1 MGEESKKEEAAG
13 APGADGSAV
22 DRSPADGS
30 PADGSPVEGS
40 AIDESATT
48 RADEPSRGMPDWLRF
63 PLVLG
68 IVGALSAAAL
78 AGVFALTKKRMEES
92 KVHKTDCA
100 FKSIVGGRYA
110 AYDER
115 KVDSQGAYYVIKDDA
130 GEITAYAAQVAC
142 PGSYN
147 TGDPIQ
153 IVVVLEP
160 GLERILGARVVKSA
174 ETPGLGERIKEK
186 PSAISIVGWIAGREA
201 KKRVVLKGGGALL
214 GRLVKKDDGSVELIG
229 AGGKPLPLAKGEYV
243 EITEAP
249 FPPEFIDQF
258 TLCPVADAKLS
269 ADGGSIDAITG
280 ATISSRA
287 VTRGVGEAAKLLRKA
302 LKGP

>member
-1 MGEESKKEEAAG
+1 MGEESKKEEALG
-13 APGADGSAV
+13 APALGTDGSAV
-22 DRSPADGS
+22 GRSPTDGS
-30 PADGSPVEGS
+30 PIDGS

-48 RADEPSRGMPDWLRF
+48 RADERARGMPDWLRF

-68 IVGALSAAAL
+68 IVGAVSAAAL
-78 AGVFALTKKRMEES
+78 AGVFALTRKRMAESEGRKVEGAFGSILGKRYRSAAS
-92 KVHKTDCA
+92 KVDA
-100 FKSIVGGRYA
+100 EGR
-110 AYDER
+110 D
-115 KVDSQGAYYVIKDDA
+115 YYVLKDSA
-130 GEITAYAAQVAC
+130 GETLALAAQVAC

-153 IVVVLEP
+153 LVAVLEP
-160 GLERILGARVVKSA
+160 GLGRILGARVVKSA
-174 ETPGLGERIKEK
+174 ETPGLGERIREK

-214 GRLVKKDDGSVELIG
+214 GKLVEKDDGSVELIG
-229 AGGKPLPLAKGEYV
+229 SDGKPLPLAKGEYL

-258 TLCPVADAKLS
+258 TLCPVADARLT

-302 LKGP
+302 LKLPSR

>member
-1 MGEESKKEEAAG
+1 MGEESKKEEALSAP
-13 APGADGSAV
+13 APGTDGSAV
-22 DRSPADGS
+22 DRP
-30 PADGSPVEGS
+30 PINGS
-40 AIDESATT
+40 AIDESAKT
-48 RADEPSRGMPDWLRF
+48 RADERTPGMPDWLRF

-68 IVGALSAAAL
+68 IVGAVSAAAL

-92 KVHKTDCA
+92 EGRKVEGAFGSILGKRYGSAASKTDA
-100 FKSIVGGRYA
+100 GGREHYVLK
-110 AYDER
+110 D
-115 KVDSQGAYYVIKDDA
+115 GAKKTI
-130 GEITAYAAQVAC
+130 AYAAQVAC

-153 IVVVLEP
+153 LIVVLEP
-160 GLERILGARVVKSA
+160 DLGRILGARVVKSA

-201 KKRVVLKGGGALL
+201 KKRVVFKSGGALL
-214 GRLVKKDDGSVELIG
+214 GKLVEKDDGSVELIG
-229 AGGKPLPLAKGEYV
+229 ADGKPLTLAKREYV
-243 EITEAP
+243 EITGPP

-258 TLCPVADAKLS
+258 TLCPVADATLS

-302 LKGP
+302 LEVP

>member
-1 MGEESKKEEAAG
+1 MGEELKKEEAVG
-13 APGADGSAV
+13 APAPEADGASV
-22 DRSPADGS
+22 DA
-30 PADGSPVEGS
+30 A

-48 RADEPSRGMPDWLRF
+48 RSDEPSQGMPDWLRF

-68 IVGALSAAAL
+68 IVGAVSAAAL

-92 KVHKTDCA
+92 EGRKVEGAFGSILGKRYRSAASKTDA
-100 FKSIVGGRYA
+100 EGR
-110 AYDER
+110 E
-115 KVDSQGAYYVIKDDA
+115 YYVLKDGD
-130 GEITAYAAQVAC
+130 GKTLAYAAQVAC

-153 IVVVLEP
+153 LIVVLEP
-160 GLERILGARVVKSA
+160 GLERMLGARVVKSA

-186 PSAISIVGWIAGREA
+186 PSAMSIVGWIAGREA
-201 KKRVVLKGGGALL
+201 KRRVVLKSSGALL
-214 GRLVKKDDGSVELIG
+214 GKLVEKDDGSVELIG
-229 AGGKPLPLAKGEYV
+229 SDGKPLSLAKGEYL

-258 TLCPVADAKLS
+258 TLCPVADATLA
-269 ADGGSIDAITG
+269 ADGGSVDAITG

-287 VTRGVGEAAKLLRKA
+287 VTKGVGEAAKLLRKA
-302 LKGP
+302 LERP

>member
-1 MGEESKKEEAAG
+1 MGVESKKEDAAG
-13 APGADGSAV
+13 ASA
-22 DRSPADGS
+22 AH
-30 PADGSPVEGS
+30 GSPVDGPTV
-40 AIDESATT
+40 DESATT

-68 IVGALSAAAL
+68 IVGAVSAAAL

-92 KVHKTDCA
+92 EGRKVEGAFGSILGKRYGSAASKTDTE
-100 FKSIVGGRYA
+100 GR
-110 AYDER
+110 D
-115 KVDSQGAYYVIKDDA
+115 YYVLKD
-130 GEITAYAAQVAC
+130 GGGKTLAYATQVAC

-153 IVVVLEP
+153 LIVVLEP
-160 GLERILGARVVKSA
+160 GLVRILGARVVKSA

-201 KKRVVLKGGGALL
+201 KKRVVFKSGGALL
-214 GRLVKKDDGSVELIG
+214 GKLVEKDDGSVELIG
-229 AGGKPLPLAKGEYV
+229 ADGKPLPLAKREYV
-243 EITEAP
+243 EITGPP

-258 TLCPVADAKLS
+258 TLCPVVDATLA

-287 VTRGVGEAAKLLRKA
+287 VTKGVGEAAKLLGKA
-302 LKGP
+302 LERP